1 MTSEA
6 HESRQKEEVVFARSD
21 VVAAA
26 TKLNVQL
33 EDLDRRL
40 RKARLTIP
48 PESAYEEVET
58 AFWTFVE
65 ALRQAEFS
73 GVNSEDIAACRE
85 IVGRWLFRARIF
97 NRAFHKPHGYAGDF
111 MMVEWMYDLEED
123 SCAQPHQ
130 PGIVNCLDRLGK
142 TVHSIRAV
150 WERRRHY
157 AALLRKEYERRSGAL
172 RVLDVATGGARYLRD
187 FLEGASSLPGLS
199 ITALDQDSA
208 AIAYCRTR
216 SLVEWAGRVRFID
229 VPIRQLSSELG
240 SDEFD
245 VIISAGLFDY
255 LDDTSAR
262 DLLTVL
268 TNCLSPDG
276 VIAISNFHPDDP
288 SRLVKTWLVD
298 WPLIYRTEDDCRRLF
313 PRGLR
318 VSTHRS
324 ADSSLV
330 LASGSYPGR
339 T

>member
-1 MTSEA
+1 
-6 HESRQKEEVVFARSD
+6 
-21 VVAAA
+21 
-26 TKLNVQL
+26 
-33 EDLDRRL
+33 
-40 RKARLTIP
+40 
-48 PESAYEEVET
+48 
-58 AFWTFVE
+58 
-65 ALRQAEFS
+65 
-73 GVNSEDIAACRE
+73 
-85 IVGRWLFRARIF
+85 
-97 NRAFHKPHGYAGDF
+97 
-111 MMVEWMYDLEED
+111 MMVEWMYDLEGD

-150 WERRRHY
+150 WERQRHY
-157 AALLRKEYERRSGAL
+157 AALLRKEYELSVWSASRARRCDRRRARVYGTSWKARL
-172 RVLDVATGGARYLRD
+172 R
-187 FLEGASSLPGLS
+187 FPGLS
-199 ITALDQDSA
+199 ITTLDQDSA
-208 AIAYCRTR
+208 AIAYCAEQRR

-229 VPIRQLSSELG
+229 APIRQLSSELG

-298 WPLIYRTEDDCRRLF
+298 WPSSIGPRTTAVGSSRVDSGY
-313 PRGLR
+313 PRNC
-318 VSTHRS
+318 S

-330 LASGSYPGR
+330 LASGSHPGR
-339 T
+339 R